1 VKILRSTERVDG
13 KGVARSKGFAFV
25 EFSSHEAALTALRAT
40 NNNPELLATKKVYL
54 QSASLPPVQ
63 SEV

>member
-1 VKILRSTERVDG
+1 VDG

-54 QSASLPPVQ
+54 QSASLPPV
-63 SEV
+63 V